1 MDAAAHVDIRI
12 TQRFDAPADHVFN
25 AWLDPRFAGR
35 WLFATATRPVPRVK
49 IDARAGGSFRF
60 EDRRYGKAVVQAGR
74 YLEIARPRRIA
85 FTLSGSRKP
94 ARNGAAHV
102 SIEIAPIGKGCEL
115 TLLHQR
121 VRPDEADRIEG
132 RWAGMLYGLATMLD
146 KTKNA

>member
-1 MDAAAHVDIRI
+1 MDTAAHVDIRI

-25 AWLDPRFAGR
+25 AWLDPGFAGR

-74 YLEIARPRRIA
+74 YLEIARPRRLA
-85 FTLSGSRKP
+85 FTLSGNKP
-94 ARNGAAHV
+94 ARHGAAHV
-102 SIEIAPIGKGCEL
+102 SVEIVPLDKGCEL

-121 VRPDEADRIEG
+121 VLPDEAEHLEG
-132 RWAGMLYGLATMLD
+132 RWAGMLYGLATMLEAIND
-146 KTKNA
+146 

>member
-1 MDAAAHVDIRI
+1 MDATAHVDIRI

-25 AWLDPRFAGR
+25 AWLDPGFAGR

-85 FTLSGSRKP
+85 FTLAGN
-94 ARNGAAHV
+94 ARVNV
-102 SIEIAPIGKGCEL
+102 EIVPLEKGCEL

-121 VRPDEADRIEG
+121 VQPDEAGHVEG
-132 RWAGMLYGLATMLD
+132 RWAGMLYGLATMLKPKD
-146 KTKNA
+146 EG